1 MNRMKPSPGSIKVQ
15 VRAVETWNEHHPIGT
30 DVSVETDSGEIRAT
44 KTRSEAQMLGAE
56 PSRNDPGHTAVIF
69 LEGVTGCYLLSR
81 VRAKGEIHA
90 AL

>member
-15 VRAVETWNEHHPIGT
+15 VRAVEKWNEGHPIGT
-30 DVSVETDSGEIRAT
+30 EVSVEMDTGELRAT
-44 KTRSEAQMLGAE
+44 KTRSKAQMLGVE

-69 LEGVTGCYLLSR
+69 LEGISGCYLLSR
-81 VRAKGEIHA
+81 VRAKGEPHA